1 MARRSVAWEEG
12 LAEDLKDPDFTRQFI
27 KNCLEDNMSLQVVLS
42 TVIKCMG
49 VKEFAKK
56 VKMPSSNVLRAI
68 NPKHNP
74 TQETLNRLLKPL
86 GLKLT
91 VEPIN
96 KENKAA

>member
-12 LAEDLKDPDFTRQFI
+12 LAEDLKDPEFTRLFI
-27 KNCLEDNMSLQVVLS
+27 KACLEDNMSLQVVLG

-56 VKMPSSNVLRAI
+56 VKMPSPNVLRAI

-74 TQETLNRLLKPL
+74 TQDTLNRLLKPL

-91 VEPIN
+91 VEPIS
-96 KENKAA
+96 KKNKAA